1 MHKRRKAREI
11 ALQLLY
17 GLDTQE
23 GRLGDAIALFWDNFD
38 NTSEE
43 MSEDVKKFS
52 NELVAGTWEN
62 IEKIDHL
69 ISSNSEN
76 WTIGRMSRVDKSI
89 LRMAVYELLFCPE
102 IPPKVTLNEAI
113 DLGKI
118 YGSENSGAF
127 INGILDS
134 LYEKAK
140 LNVHKAQPHVHK
152 AKPDGHKAKPDVR
165 NPEEKR

>member
-1 MHKRRKAREI
+1 MHKRRKAREV

-23 GRLGDAIALFWDNFD
+23 GAVSETIALFWKNFD
-38 NTSEE
+38 NTSDE
-43 MSEDVKKFS
+43 MSEEVRKFAD
-52 NELVAGTWEN
+52 ELVEGTWKN
-62 IEKIDHL
+62 LKKIDDL

-89 LRMAVYELLFCPE
+89 LRMAVYELLFCPD

-127 INGILDS
+127 INGILDALFDKAELS
-134 LYEKAK
+134 VPKLQDSNEKK
-140 LNVHKAQPHVHK
+140 QNLKQH
-152 AKPDGHKAKPDVR
+152 
-165 NPEEKR
+165 